1 MIGTVL
7 SVGLT
12 AGDEKFAWDG
22 SHGRK
27 AEDFQIAA

>member
-7 SVGLT
+7 TVGLT
-12 AGDEKFAWDG
+12 AQAEKFSWDG